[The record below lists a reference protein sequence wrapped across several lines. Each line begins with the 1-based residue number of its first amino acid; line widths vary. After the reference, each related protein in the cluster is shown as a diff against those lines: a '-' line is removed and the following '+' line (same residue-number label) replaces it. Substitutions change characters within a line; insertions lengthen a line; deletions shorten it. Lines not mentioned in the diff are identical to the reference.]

1 MNNYV
6 KIFSLDKNLYAAGYP
21 VVIEAGVLF
30 RNNDNG
36 KLHFQLKFHN
46 ISEKNVVSLK
56 TIIILMD
63 SMGREIYRAPK
74 QYDDLR
80 AAPNS
85 TFGEKIPV
93 FLKLDTVRRFA
104 VYIEEVCFSD
114 NTLWYSKGDENVVNI
129 PAPSPLSV
137 KFPSSEAQA
146 EFCRILCMQARF
158 VPFEFEDLWICAC
171 GTINKKARKTCSSC
185 GADCEKMLA
194 ADNDTL
200 KNHYLSYKKEIET
213 RRIYDEASMLVEKY
227 NSSDIRKGIA
237 LFKSISD
244 RVDCREK
251 IEAAR
256 NGLNEQLYREASAL
270 IEKNDSDSINRGIAV
285 FRSIPD
291 WKDSQDKITQA
302 EDKLTDMVYVNACAL
317 IEKNDPDSIN
327 QGIAVFRSIPDWK
340 DSQDKI
346 AQAEDK
352 LTDMVYVNACALVR
366 KNKPDDIRKGISL
379 FESIIDRKDSYAR
392 IEQATEKLN
401 RKNKEIKTNKK
412 EENEEIKTIPEQK
425 STLKE
430 KISNLF
436 APKNRKKT
444 IIATSSIALVL
455 ILILTSVFIGSVFIG
470 NNIGNNI
477 KEDKY
482 LQAQKLIVYNKPEE
496 AKAIFSEL
504 NGYKYSEQFL
514 LQLKYG
520 SSASSDFRSAI
531 RNGKLTLFVV
541 PYGFTNIGT
550 SMFGSCT
557 TLKSIIIPDSI
568 TSIGLNAF
576 YGCHNLV
583 SITMSNSVTVIEAN
597 AFTGCSSLKVVNYR
611 GTANQ
616 WKNIS
621 ISDGNDYLKTAK
633 INYIK

>member
-6 KIFSLDKNLYAAGYP
+6 KIFSLEKNLYAAGYP
-21 VVIEAGVLF
+21 VVIEAGSLF

-36 KLHFQLKFHN
+36 KLHFQLKFRN

-80 AAPNS
+80 AAPSS
-85 TFGEKIPV
+85 TFGEKMPV
-93 FLKLDTVRRFA
+93 FLKLNTVRRFA
-104 VYIEEVCFSD
+104 VCIEEVCFSD

-129 PAPSPLSV
+129 PDPSPLSD

-146 EFCRILCMQARF
+146 EFRRTLCMQARF
-158 VPFEFEDLWICAC
+158 VPFGFEDLWICSC
-171 GTINKKARKTCSSC
+171 GTINKNTRKNCSSC

-200 KNHYLSYKKEIET
+200 KNQYLSYKKKIET
-213 RRIYDEASMLVEKY
+213 RRIYDEASALVEKY
-227 NSSDIRKGIA
+227 DSADIRKGIA

-251 IEAAR
+251 IEAAG
-256 NGLNEQLYREASAL
+256 NSLNEQLYREASAL
-270 IEKNDSDSINRGIAV
+270 IEKNDPDSINRGIAV

-291 WKDSQDKITQA
+291 WKDSQDKIT
-302 EDKLTDMVYVNACAL
+302 
-317 IEKNDPDSIN
+317 
-327 QGIAVFRSIPDWK
+327 
-340 DSQDKI
+340 
-346 AQAEDK
+346 QAEDK

-392 IEQATEKLN
+392 IEQATEELN

-455 ILILTSVFIGSVFIG
+455 ILIFTSVFIGSVFIG
-470 NNIGNNI
+470 NNNNT
-477 KEDKY
+477 KEDTYLTKEEKY

-514 LQLKYG
+514 LQLKYEG
-520 SSASSDFRSAI
+520 SASSAFRSAVL
-531 RNGKLTLFVV
+531 NGKLTLLVI
-541 PYGFTNIGT
+541 PYGFTNIGLGK
-550 SMFGSCT
+550 FANCT
-557 TLKSIIIPDSI
+557 TLESVILPDSI
-568 TSIGLNAF
+568 TSIGQNAF

-583 SITMSNSVTVIEAN
+583 SITMSNSVTVIEEN
-597 AFTGCSSLKVVNYR
+597 AFTGCSSLKEVNYR

-621 ISDGNDYLKTAK
+621 IYSGNAHLKNAK

>member
-21 VVIEAGVLF
+21 VVIEAGSLF

-36 KLHFQLKFHN
+36 KLHFQLKFRN

-80 AAPNS
+80 AAPSS

-93 FLKLDTVRRFA
+93 FLKLDTVRRFV
-104 VYIEEVCFSD
+104 VYIEEVCFLD

-146 EFCRILCMQARF
+146 EFCRMLCMQARF

-227 NSSDIRKGIA
+227 NSFDIRKGIA

-270 IEKNDSDSINRGIAV
+270 IEKNDPDSINRGIAV

-291 WKDSQDKITQA
+291 WKDSQDKIT
-302 EDKLTDMVYVNACAL
+302 
-317 IEKNDPDSIN
+317 
-327 QGIAVFRSIPDWK
+327 
-340 DSQDKI
+340 
-346 AQAEDK
+346 QAEDK

-470 NNIGNNI
+470 NNTTED
-477 KEDKY
+477 KHLTTEDKY
-482 LQAQKLIVYNKPEE
+482 LQAQKLIVYNKPKE

-514 LQLKYG
+514 LQLKYKN
-520 SSASSDFRSAI
+520 SESSDFRSAVL
-531 RNGKLTLFVV
+531 NGKLTLLVI

-550 SMFGSCT
+550 GRFANCT
-557 TLKSIIIPDSI
+557 TLESVILPDSV
-568 TSIGLNAF
+568 TSIGQNAF
-576 YGCHNLV
+576 YGCHNLI
-583 SITMSNSVTVIEAN
+583 SITMSNSVTVIEEH
-597 AFTGCSSLKVVNYR
+597 AFTGCSSLKEVNYR
-611 GTANQ
+611 GTATQ
-616 WKNIS
+616 WKNIPIYS
-621 ISDGNDYLKTAK
+621 GNVYLKTAK

>member
-237 LFKSISD
+237 LFTSISD

-291 WKDSQDKITQA
+291 WKDSQDKIT
-302 EDKLTDMVYVNACAL
+302 
-317 IEKNDPDSIN
+317 
-327 QGIAVFRSIPDWK
+327 
-340 DSQDKI
+340 
-346 AQAEDK
+346 QAEDK

-455 ILILTSVFIGSVFIG
+455 ILILTSVFIGSVF
-470 NNIGNNI
+470 IGNNI

>member
-251 IEAAR
+251 IEASR

-291 WKDSQDKITQA
+291 WKDSQDKIT
-302 EDKLTDMVYVNACAL
+302 
-317 IEKNDPDSIN
+317 
-327 QGIAVFRSIPDWK
+327 
-340 DSQDKI
+340 
-346 AQAEDK
+346 QAEDK

-455 ILILTSVFIGSVFIG
+455 ILILTSVFIGSVF
-470 NNIGNNI
+470 IGNNI